1 MLKSMTGFGRGE
13 GETSL
18 GRVSIESRSV
28 NHRYCDISIKLP
40 RRLAVFESRIR
51 EIVRYEVSRGKIDV
65 TLRLDATGEG
75 KVQLTADLHLARQY
89 YQALET
95 IREQLELRDKITLG
109 MLAGTKD
116 LITGKEEMEDVEPYW
131 HEMEPIL
138 KQALKAMEDMKR
150 SEGEVIGKDIQA
162 RLKKITQE
170 ANVIR
175 RQFPSRLQ
183 GYQER
188 LRERLLGLLSG
199 FEVDPSRFQQEIAIL
214 AERTDI
220 TEEMVRAESHLGQ
233 LADLMEKG
241 ESVGRKLDFLLQ
253 EIHREINT
261 ASSKANDAE
270 ISQRAVEIKSELEKV
285 REQVQNVE

>member
-13 GETSL
+13 GETRL
-18 GRVSIESRSV
+18 GRVSVESRSV

-51 EIVRYEVSRGKIDV
+51 EIVRSEVSRGKIDV
-65 TLRLDATGEG
+65 GLRLDATGEG
-75 KVQLTADLHLARQY
+75 KVQLTADLHLAQQY

-95 IREQLELRDKITLG
+95 LRKHLKLRDKITLG
-109 MLAGTKD
+109 MLAGAKD
-116 LITGKEEMEDVEPYW
+116 LIAGKEEMEDVEPYW

-138 KQALKAMEDMKR
+138 RQALKAMDQMKR
-150 SEGEVIGKDIQA
+150 SEGKMIGKDIQA
-162 RLKKITQE
+162 RLKKIAQE

-175 RQFPSRLQ
+175 EQFPSRLRA
-183 GYQER
+183 YQER

-233 LADLMEKG
+233 LANLMEKG
-241 ESVGRKLDFLLQ
+241 ESAGRKLDFLLQ

-285 REQVQNVE
+285 REQVQNIE

>member
-18 GRVSIESRSV
+18 GRVSVESRSV

-40 RRLAVFESRIR
+40 RRLTVFESRIR
-51 EIVRYEVSRGKIDV
+51 EIVRSEVSRGKIDV
-65 TLRLDATGEG
+65 ALRLDATGEG
-75 KVQLTADLHLARQY
+75 KVQLSADLHLAQQY

-95 IREQLELRDKITLG
+95 IREHLKLRDKITLG
-109 MLAGTKD
+109 MLAGAKD
-116 LITGKEEMEDVEPYW
+116 LIAGKEEMEDVEPYW
-131 HEMEPIL
+131 HEIEPIL
-138 KQALKAMEDMKR
+138 RQALKAMDDMKC
-150 SEGEVIGKDIQA
+150 SEGKVIGRDIQA

-170 ANVIR
+170 TAVIR
-175 RQFPSRLQ
+175 EQFPSRLR

-188 LRERLLGLLSG
+188 FRERLVGLLSG
-199 FEVDPSRFQQEIAIL
+199 FEIDPSRFQQEIAIL

-233 LADLMEKG
+233 LASLMDKG
-241 ESVGRKLDFLLQ
+241 ESAGRKLDFLLQ

-285 REQVQNVE
+285 REQVQNIE

>member
-18 GRVSIESRSV
+18 GRVSVESRSV

-51 EIVRYEVSRGKIDV
+51 EIVRSEVSRGKIDV
-65 TLRLDATGEG
+65 AFRLDATGEG
-75 KVQLTADLHLARQY
+75 KVQLTADLQLAQQY

-95 IREQLELRDKITLG
+95 IRKHLKLRDKITLG
-109 MLAGTKD
+109 ILAGAKD
-116 LITGKEEMEDVEPYW
+116 LIAGKEEMEDVEPYW

-138 KQALKAMEDMKR
+138 KQALRAMDHMKR
-150 SEGEVIGKDIQA
+150 SEGEVIGKDIQT

-170 ANVIR
+170 THVIR
-175 RQFPSRLQ
+175 EQFPSRLR

-188 LRERLLGLLSG
+188 FQERLLGLLSG
-199 FEVDPSRFQQEIAIL
+199 SEVDPARFQQEIAML

-233 LADLMEKG
+233 LAGLMEKG
-241 ESVGRKLDFLLQ
+241 ESAGRKLDFLLQ

-285 REQVQNVE
+285 REQVQNIE

>member
-1 MLKSMTGFGRGE
+1 MTGFGRGE

-51 EIVRYEVSRGKIDV
+51 DIVRSEVSRGKIDIA
-65 TLRLDATGEG
+65 LRLDATGEG
-75 KVQLTADLHLARQY
+75 KVQLKADLHLAQQY
-89 YQALET
+89 YQALAT
-95 IREQLELRDKITLG
+95 IREQLRLRDKITLG
-109 MLAGTKD
+109 MLAGAKD
-116 LITGKEEMEDVEPYW
+116 LIAGKEEMEDVEPYW

-138 KQALKAMEDMKR
+138 RQALRGMDDMKR
-150 SEGEVIGKDIQA
+150 SEGEVIAKDIRV

-170 ANVIR
+170 VDVIR
-175 RQFPSRLQ
+175 QQFPSRLRA
-183 GYQER
+183 YQER
-188 LRERLLGLLSG
+188 LRERLLGVLSG
-199 FEVDPSRFQQEIAIL
+199 LEVDPSRFQQEIAIL

-220 TEEMVRAESHLGQ
+220 TEEMVRAGSHLGQ

-253 EIHREINT
+253 EINREINT
-261 ASSKANDAE
+261 TSSKANDAE
-270 ISQRAVEIKSELEKV
+270 ISQRTVEIKSELEKV
-285 REQVQNVE
+285 REQVQNIE

>member
-18 GRVSIESRSV
+18 GRVSVESRSV
-28 NHRYCDISIKLP
+28 NHRYCDISMKLP

-51 EIVRYEVSRGKIDV
+51 EIVRSEVSRGKIDV
-65 TLRLDATGEG
+65 ALRLDATGEG

-89 YQALET
+89 YQALKT
-95 IREQLELRDKITLG
+95 IREHLELRDKITLG
-109 MLAGTKD
+109 MLAGAKD
-116 LITGKEEMEDVEPYW
+116 LVTGKEEMEDVEPYW

-138 KQALKAMEDMKR
+138 KQALKAMDDMKR

-170 ANVIR
+170 THVIR

-188 LRERLLGLLSG
+188 FRERLLGLLSG

-285 REQVQNVE
+285 REQVQNIE

>member
-1 MLKSMTGFGRGE
+1 MTGFGRGE

>member
-51 EIVRYEVSRGKIDV
+51 DIVRSEVSRGKIDIA
-65 TLRLDATGEG
+65 LRLDATGEG
-75 KVQLTADLHLARQY
+75 KVQLKADLHLAQQY
-89 YQALET
+89 YQALAT
-95 IREQLELRDKITLG
+95 IREQLRLRDKITLG
-109 MLAGTKD
+109 MLAGAKD
-116 LITGKEEMEDVEPYW
+116 LIAGKEEMDDVEPYW

-138 KQALKAMEDMKR
+138 RQALRGMDDMKR
-150 SEGEVIGKDIQA
+150 SEGEVIAKDIRG

-170 ANVIR
+170 VDVIR
-175 RQFPSRLQ
+175 QQFPSRLRA
-183 GYQER
+183 YQER
-188 LRERLLGLLSG
+188 LRERLLGVLSG
-199 FEVDPSRFQQEIAIL
+199 LEVDPSRFQQEIAIL

-220 TEEMVRAESHLGQ
+220 TEEMVRAGSHLGQ

-253 EIHREINT
+253 EINREINT
-261 ASSKANDAE
+261 TSSKANDAE
-270 ISQRAVEIKSELEKV
+270 ISQRTVEIKSELEKV
-285 REQVQNVE
+285 REQVQNIE

>member
-51 EIVRYEVSRGKIDV
+51 DIVRSEVSRGKIDIA
-65 TLRLDATGEG
+65 LRLDATGEG
-75 KVQLTADLHLARQY
+75 KVQLKADLHLAQQY
-89 YQALET
+89 YQALAT
-95 IREQLELRDKITLG
+95 IREQLRLRDKITLG
-109 MLAGTKD
+109 MLAGAKD
-116 LITGKEEMEDVEPYW
+116 LIAGKEEMDDVEPYW

-138 KQALKAMEDMKR
+138 RQALRGMDDMKR
-150 SEGEVIGKDIQA
+150 SEGEVIAKDIRV

-170 ANVIR
+170 VDVIR
-175 RQFPSRLQ
+175 QQFPSRLRA
-183 GYQER
+183 YQER
-188 LRERLLGLLSG
+188 LRERLLGVLSG
-199 FEVDPSRFQQEIAIL
+199 LEVDPSRFQQEIAIL

-220 TEEMVRAESHLGQ
+220 TEEMVRAGSHLGQ

-253 EIHREINT
+253 EINREINT
-261 ASSKANDAE
+261 TSSKANDAE
-270 ISQRAVEIKSELEKV
+270 ISQRTVEIKSELEKV
-285 REQVQNVE
+285 REQVQNIE

>member
-1 MLKSMTGFGRGE
+1 MTGFGRGE

-51 EIVRYEVSRGKIDV
+51 DIVRSEVSRGKIDIA
-65 TLRLDATGEG
+65 LRLDATGEG
-75 KVQLTADLHLARQY
+75 KVQLKADLHLAQQY
-89 YQALET
+89 YQALAT
-95 IREQLELRDKITLG
+95 IREQLRLRDKITLG
-109 MLAGTKD
+109 MLAGAKD
-116 LITGKEEMEDVEPYW
+116 LIAGKEEMDDVEPYW

-138 KQALKAMEDMKR
+138 RQALRGMDDMKR
-150 SEGEVIGKDIQA
+150 SEGEVIAKDIRV

-170 ANVIR
+170 VDVIR
-175 RQFPSRLQ
+175 QQFPSRLRA
-183 GYQER
+183 YQER
-188 LRERLLGLLSG
+188 LRERLLGVLSG
-199 FEVDPSRFQQEIAIL
+199 LEVDPSRFQQEIAIL

-220 TEEMVRAESHLGQ
+220 TEEMVRAGSHLGQ

-253 EIHREINT
+253 EINREINT
-261 ASSKANDAE
+261 TSSKANDAE
-270 ISQRAVEIKSELEKV
+270 ISQRTVEIKSELEKV
-285 REQVQNVE
+285 REQVQNIE

>member
-1 MLKSMTGFGRGE
+1 MTGFGRGE

-51 EIVRYEVSRGKIDV
+51 DIVRSEVSRGKIDIA
-65 TLRLDATGEG
+65 LRLDATGEG
-75 KVQLTADLHLARQY
+75 KVQLKADLHLAQQY
-89 YQALET
+89 YQALAT
-95 IREQLELRDKITLG
+95 IREQLRLRDKITLG
-109 MLAGTKD
+109 MLAGAKD
-116 LITGKEEMEDVEPYW
+116 LIAGKEEMDDVEPYW

-138 KQALKAMEDMKR
+138 RQALRGMDDMKR
-150 SEGEVIGKDIQA
+150 SEGEVIAKDIRG

-170 ANVIR
+170 VDVIR
-175 RQFPSRLQ
+175 QQFPSRLRA
-183 GYQER
+183 YQER
-188 LRERLLGLLSG
+188 LRERLLGVLSG
-199 FEVDPSRFQQEIAIL
+199 LEVDPSRFQQEIAIL

-220 TEEMVRAESHLGQ
+220 TEEMVRAGSHLGQ

-253 EIHREINT
+253 EINREINT
-261 ASSKANDAE
+261 TSSKANDAE
-270 ISQRAVEIKSELEKV
+270 ISQRTVEIKSELEKV
-285 REQVQNVE
+285 REQVQNIE